1 MRSINANLTTEQA
14 KLSARPYLSFTVG
27 DSAYDIS
34 SYVVRY
40 RYDEHAEVPGRHEI
54 ALDNKDGTFNTLT
67 GDLAA
72 IAAGN
77 YLTMARGVQIATD
90 TYTAELPRVWIEELE
105 YTYRKSQAQLILH
118 CIDPWERLRRTR
130 VATTQTWT
138 AQPASEILEW
148 IVETAGLSLDERI
161 LNGDFETYT
170 APNWLYWTKR
180 TTNGTIADE
189 GSIVHGG
196 SHAVKITSGSSL
208 DTWIYTDAVVEEYRR
223 YTLRVWARG
232 DGTYSGRYAIY
243 DTLNGAWVSTLTS
256 LGVTNA
262 TYEQVDINWQAPAG
276 CTGVRIYLAGP
287 AHEFGYAYFDD
298 VEVLPA
304 LDDLNMDF
312 EIVPTEHL
320 YNAARR
326 MLRACTQYA
335 YWGLDGTLKLKEL
348 DPTEASAY
356 TLGWNANHQLL
367 EVQRSIQKAW
377 EVNSVTVNGADTAT
391 GSATNSTQISAVG
404 TRHLTVHDVRL
415 TTNDECTAAAT
426 AMLRYFQA
434 RAQEAI
440 LIAHPVHG
448 LEMYDMITLDSPP
461 WGGSNVSGRVIGIL
475 ETYDH
480 DKGTWQQVIT
490 LGYPTHYINRSTA
503 DGSLIVNI
511 PAAGVI
517 LDELNAL
524 TAWTGDLIVD
534 GELEIATDGY
544 LRSGQTGYNTGTGF
558 WMEYN
563 AGTPR
568 LSLGAAAG
576 NRVTW
581 DGSTLTIVGTVTAEA
596 GSLGTLSVTGTL
608 TLSGSGKLITAA
620 SPAARVELTTTELAG
635 YSDATTKQFYLD
647 ASTGKAYAGAGA
659 VRLDTDGLTIVIS
672 DAYARARSVTFA
684 DDDNTELVQLQAL
697 VGSSQTWA
705 KLKAINAGGT
715 NEHSG
720 VILQSN
726 AKGTGYSM
734 LEFWAQHESNDP
746 ATLLLYNLGSN
757 PYDRYAMLNKAWLS
771 VEYGLWVG
779 NDTAGSNY
787 PPAGVIAMT
796 DGVTAPSTI
805 SGAAQLYVDTADGD
819 LKVKFGDGT
828 VKTIATDS

>member
-34 SYVVRY
+34 AYVVRY

-415 TTNDECTAAAT
+415 TTNDECSAAAT

-828 VKTIATDS
+828 VKTIAT

>member
-1 MRSINANLTTEQA
+1 
-14 KLSARPYLSFTVG
+14 
-27 DSAYDIS
+27 
-34 SYVVRY
+34 
-40 RYDEHAEVPGRHEI
+40 
-54 ALDNKDGTFNTLT
+54 
-67 GDLAA
+67 
-72 IAAGN
+72 
-77 YLTMARGVQIATD
+77 
-90 TYTAELPRVWIEELE
+90 
-105 YTYRKSQAQLILH
+105 
-118 CIDPWERLRRTR
+118 
-130 VATTQTWT
+130 
-138 AQPASEILEW
+138 
-148 IVETAGLSLDERI
+148 
-161 LNGDFETYT
+161 
-170 APNWLYWTKR
+170 
-180 TTNGTIADE
+180 
-189 GSIVHGG
+189 
-196 SHAVKITSGSSL
+196 
-208 DTWIYTDAVVEEYRR
+208 
-223 YTLRVWARG
+223 
-232 DGTYSGRYAIY
+232 
-243 DTLNGAWVSTLTS
+243 
-256 LGVTNA
+256 
-262 TYEQVDINWQAPAG
+262 
-276 CTGVRIYLAGP
+276 
-287 AHEFGYAYFDD
+287 
-298 VEVLPA
+298 
-304 LDDLNMDF
+304 
-312 EIVPTEHL
+312 
-320 YNAARR
+320 
-326 MLRACTQYA
+326 
-335 YWGLDGTLKLKEL
+335 
-348 DPTEASAY
+348 
-356 TLGWNANHQLL
+356 
-367 EVQRSIQKAW
+367 
-377 EVNSVTVNGADTAT
+377 
-391 GSATNSTQISAVG
+391 
-404 TRHLTVHDVRL
+404 
-415 TTNDECTAAAT
+415 
-426 AMLRYFQA
+426 
-434 RAQEAI
+434 
-440 LIAHPVHG
+440 VHG
-448 LEMYDMITLDSPP
+448 LEMYDVLTLDSPP

-480 DKGTWQQVIT
+480 DRRSPSGGKGTWQQVIT

-596 GSLGTLSVTGTL
+596 GSLGTLSVTGALSIGAGGSLASGQTAYNTGTGFWMEYNGGTPRLSLGAAAGNRVTWDGSTLTIVGTVTATSGELQSLSVTGTL

-779 NDTAGSNY
+779 NDTAGSDY